1 MTILSTIYQESR
13 TDREI
18 IFMTVSDFNPKEREM
33 EKFSLGFRKLPS
45 PRKISHVDPKIIKFG
60 VYSKINVLY
69 YPVYV
74 KI

>member
-1 MTILSTIYQESR
+1 
-13 TDREI
+13 
-18 IFMTVSDFNPKEREM
+18 MTVSDFNLKEREM

-45 PRKISHVDPKIIKFG
+45 SRIISHVDSKIIKFG